1 MKKLFLIL
9 IPVVFLFTGCH
20 DSNYV
25 TIYRGRDQIDEIE
38 PLNLTDEN
46 IDFIAKTA
54 VEQNKRMMKHF
65 DRIVVG
71 IDLNGKHYVYTILT
85 IEDMRRFSSA
95 YNSYRTNKLW
105 TEEMRLENPQDE

>member
-9 IPVVFLFTGCH
+9 IPIVLLFSGCH
-20 DSNYV
+20 DDNYV
-25 TIYRGRDQIDEIE
+25 TIYRGRDQIDEVE
-38 PLNLTDEN
+38 PLKLTDEN
-46 IDFIAKTA
+46 INFIAKTA
-54 VEQNKRMMKHF
+54 VEQNKRMIKHF

-71 IDLNGKHYVYTILT
+71 IDLNAKRYVYTILT

-105 TEEMRLENPQDE
+105 TEEMRLDSPDE